1 MRFIETYIPWT
12 AEWLWYYEY
21 WRSTG
26 KWVGG
31 GAHPS
36 RSKKVA
42 NVLQNN
48 EIDLH
53 DAIYQHSDRSSFR
66 LIGSIPAWKQQT
78 KARGA
83 RRGGFGGEG
92 EEGAPGGE

>member
-1 MRFIETYIPWT
+1 MVVVLRVLAKHRQMGRRWGSPI
-12 AEWLWYYEY
+12 AL
-21 WRSTG
+21 
-26 KWVGG
+26 
-31 GAHPS
+31 
-36 RSKKVA
+36 KKVA